1 MSNLHD
7 ERWLGRFGP
16 DRATTLTH
24 APADDEGSTRSRH
37 PDGNTSPG
45 TRGTRGLKIHVTK
58 PAQAIN
64 LEAVDRGTGIEMTR
78 VTAGVVLA
86 AGLTLAATASMA
98 STSSRAHKHR
108 AHPVDHSAP
117 AVSHAAGAQH
127 HGHKAGHSHPATSPH
142 RTSGESGP
150 GLKSN
155 AFYVLDESS
164 SSVML
169 AKQADV
175 ASPIASITK
184 LMTALVVV
192 EAGQPLDEMITVSPE
207 DRGDTAKTSTSRLE
221 FGTTLSRADLLH
233 LALMSSE
240 NRAAHALGRTYPG
253 GLAACVAAMNAK
265 AKALGMTSA
274 HFVEPTGLE
283 SDNVAS
289 PEDLAKLVR
298 AASASEVIQ
307 RYSTDKSYTV
317 PVRRHSVEFHN
328 TDALV
333 RNPTWNIIVQKTG
346 YIAEAGRCLVMKT
359 VFEGR
364 SIIIVLLDSAGKY
377 TRVAD
382 AQRVR
387 RWLETRLGSAGE
399 NSASHRS

>member
-1 MSNLHD
+1 
-7 ERWLGRFGP
+7 
-16 DRATTLTH
+16 
-24 APADDEGSTRSRH
+24 
-37 PDGNTSPG
+37 
-45 TRGTRGLKIHVTK
+45 
-58 PAQAIN
+58 
-64 LEAVDRGTGIEMTR
+64 MTR
-78 VTAGVVLA
+78 VTASVLLA
-86 AGLTLAATASMA
+86 AALGLAATAGMA
-98 STSSRAHKHR
+98 STPTHPHKHHS
-108 AHPVDHSAP
+108 HPVDHSAA
-117 AVSHAAGAQH
+117 AVSHSTREVH
-127 HGHKAGHSHPATSPH
+127 HAHKASHAHVATTTH
-142 RTSGESGP
+142 RTSGPADP

-175 ASPIASITK
+175 PSPIASITK

-192 EAGQPLDEMITVSPE
+192 EAAQPLDEMITVTPE

-253 GLAACVAAMNAK
+253 GLSACVAAMNAK

-307 RYSTDKSYTV
+307 QYSTDKSYTV

-333 RNPTWNIIVQKTG
+333 RNPTWNIVVQKTG

-387 RWLETRLGSAGE
+387 RWLETRLGSAGD
-399 NSASHRS
+399 NAASRRS

>member
-1 MSNLHD
+1 
-7 ERWLGRFGP
+7 
-16 DRATTLTH
+16 
-24 APADDEGSTRSRH
+24 
-37 PDGNTSPG
+37 
-45 TRGTRGLKIHVTK
+45 
-58 PAQAIN
+58 
-64 LEAVDRGTGIEMTR
+64 MTR
-78 VTAGVVLA
+78 VTASVLLA
-86 AGLTLAATASMA
+86 AALGLAATAGMA
-98 STSSRAHKHR
+98 STPTHPHKHHS
-108 AHPVDHSAP
+108 HPVDHSAA
-117 AVSHAAGAQH
+117 AVGHSTREVHHAHKASHAH
-127 HGHKAGHSHPATSPH
+127 VATTTH
-142 RTSGESGP
+142 RTSGPADP

-175 ASPIASITK
+175 PSPIASITK

-192 EAGQPLDEMITVSPE
+192 EAAQPLDEMITVTPE

-253 GLAACVAAMNAK
+253 GLSACVAAMNAK

-307 RYSTDKSYTV
+307 QYSTDKSYTV

-333 RNPTWNIIVQKTG
+333 RNPTWNIVVQKTG

-387 RWLETRLGSAGE
+387 RWLETRLGSAGD
-399 NSASHRS
+399 NAASRRS